1 MKAPVD
7 IERLRERAMSLRE
20 NLSKIRRYAG
30 VPDEEFWD
38 DERNILA
45 LKHLLLQAIEDA
57 SSICA
62 HILARVGGRAPSG
75 YAGCF
80 QELGRL
86 GILPPELTER
96 LMSMARFRNL
106 LVHRYWEV
114 DDRRVLSF
122 ARRDISDLEGFLR
135 AIGEFLQAEL

>member
-1 MKAPVD
+1 MSIPID

-20 NLSKIRRYAG
+20 NLRKISFYAE

-57 SSICA
+57 ASICA
-62 HILARVGGRAPSG
+62 HILARCGGGAPAS

-80 QELGRL
+80 QELERL
-86 GILPPELTER
+86 GILPSDLTER
-96 LMSMARFRNL
+96 LMAMARFRNL
-106 LVHRYWEV
+106 LVHRYWNV

-122 ARRDISDLEGFLR
+122 ARCDISDLEDFLR
-135 AIGEFLQAEL
+135 AVGESLRAEL